1 MGCDLMKKKKRKL
14 SHKIL
19 TQGCQQKYT
28 EQNEIWKKKCLIVYK
43 KTDLYFWDKTASCN
57 RGTKAKTFR

>member
-14 SHKIL
+14 SHEIL

-28 EQNEIWKKKCLIVYK
+28 EQNEIWKKNV
-43 KTDLYFWDKTASCN
+43 
-57 RGTKAKTFR
+57 

>member
-28 EQNEIWKKKCLIVYK
+28 EQNETWKKNV
-43 KTDLYFWDKTASCN
+43 
-57 RGTKAKTFR
+57 